1 MATAVD
7 QLQYSI
13 VNNEDVT
20 PELDQAIRDGLVVC
34 FPHNAEPY
42 SKKRAWHSDPAW
54 IVVARDSDGTVAGY
68 MAAVERTVLVG
79 PDTVPVR
86 IAGLQGVFA
95 RPEWRKSGLTG
106 HLMDIWFE
114 EARKRG
120 IEAGLL
126 FCLHILDDKL
136 YGKFGWTKAGN
147 AIMLDE
153 DGERQPIPE
162 KNRAM
167 TIPLNI
173 DRFPDGD
180 IFLNGRD
187 W

>member
-1 MATAVD
+1 MATPLD

-13 VNNEDVT
+13 VKNEDVT
-20 PELDQAIRDGLVVC
+20 PELDQAIRDGLVEC
-34 FPHNAEPY
+34 FPHNAVPY

-54 IVVARDSDGTVAGY
+54 IVVAQDSDGTVAGY

-79 PDTVPVR
+79 SDTVPVR

-95 RPEWRKSGLTG
+95 RQQWRKTGLTG
-106 HLMDIWFE
+106 RLMDMWFD

-126 FCLHILDDKL
+126 FCLHVLDDKV
-136 YGKFGWTKAGN
+136 YSRFGWKRAGG
-147 AIMLDE
+147 ATLLDE
-153 DGERQPIPE
+153 SGERVPIPE

-167 TIPLNI
+167 AIPLAI
-173 DRFPDGD
+173 DQFPDGD